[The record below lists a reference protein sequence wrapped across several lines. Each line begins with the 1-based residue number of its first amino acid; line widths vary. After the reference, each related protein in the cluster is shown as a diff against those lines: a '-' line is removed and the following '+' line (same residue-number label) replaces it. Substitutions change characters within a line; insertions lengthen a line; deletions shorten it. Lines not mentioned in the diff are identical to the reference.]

1 MQTSL
6 KFAVCLFAIATL
18 IFVVPTVSAQ
28 TDAEVA
34 AARDAIW
41 AKEQRIYLGRAEG
54 GLTFYLDNASDRY
67 VGWPPFAPAPTDLS
81 GLTAT
86 SNEMAGNNAEKL
98 TMELVDFT
106 LEGDTG
112 VIYYQTHRTMLPD
125 GTAVDQRWEV
135 IHVWGRTS
143 GDWKIFGAMA
153 RGKPDR

>member
-1 MQTSL
+1 M
-6 KFAVCLFAIATL
+6 KTL
-18 IFVVPTVSAQ
+18 IKLTMGALVALVITSAHAQ
-28 TDAEVA
+28 TEAEVA

-41 AKEQRIYLGRAEG
+41 AKEQRIYLGRATG

-81 GLTAT
+81 GLKAT
-86 SNEMAGNNAEKL
+86 SDEMAGNNAEKL

-135 IHVWGRTS
+135 IHVWGRS
-143 GDWKIFGAMA
+143 DGDWKIFGAMA
-153 RGKPDR
+153 RAKPDR